1 MQDADQLKK
10 YRPSPHWA
18 KFAAAGVFAAALV
31 GCGGGDGGGTVA
43 TPTPTP
49 TVPTVAAPT
58 GSAPVNVANLTPAQ
72 FAALTPTVTVGG
84 VAINS
89 PPVVTFAIADGAT
102 TNNPVIGFNYT
113 SKPTSTN
120 VTSLANMRFS
130 LAKLVPGKNGDPSKW
145 VNYIVTT
152 VPTYNADGTV
162 KAPAGARTP
171 TTDQEGTLVDNKN
184 GTYTYTF
191 ARDIIK
197 AKDVVAAAKLTGAQV
212 AADLGDLTYDP
223 NLTHRLSIQISGNAR
238 GTGTNTADGSNSGV
252 TAVAMANPV
261 NVIYDFIP
269 ATGKPV
275 TATDFQRE
283 VVSKTVCNEC
293 HEKLTLHGSRNETQ
307 YCVVCHN
314 DQLKFGSANV
324 ASVNGKFPALT
335 ETATKNATT
344 GITSYSYT
352 PRMSVADGITIG
364 DFPVMV
370 HRIHSG
376 SDLVKENYNLAN
388 VVFDQKGFSMLG
400 SGQRM
405 CAKCHDNTKA
415 AQADNWN
422 TKPSQLAC
430 GSCHDGIDWKTG
442 AGSTIADGKAFNAA
456 PASTNPVLAK
466 TGHAPGQAL
475 TNEACAICHKPAD
488 IKVYHQTENITT
500 HNPTIKAG
508 LATFTYDIKSADV
521 NPTTNDLT
529 VVFKINKD
537 GTPVTFLPPAANMAN
552 PLTGFTGA
560 PSFLLAYTQP
570 QDGIATPVDYNN
582 AGVKQAQAISVSLAN
597 LLDTTKTSTVG
608 SLSATADANGYYTA
622 TIKGDS
628 AGTKKF
634 PIGATMRAVALQA
647 YFTQISPASGRHAI
661 SVVKAVT
668 GDAVRRTVV
677 DEKKCANC
685 HEWFE
690 GHGGSRV
697 SQPQVCVMCHTPGM
711 ATSGRG
717 ISDATLTAYSAFT
730 AADNKILAGWGFNK
744 SATNA
749 ALKLPVTTNNFKDM
763 IHGIHAGR
771 ESATPFMDAR
781 DRTPSAITLLDF
793 KRMDFP
799 GKINNCETCHVA
811 GTFTSVPANAL
822 PSTYESIDAAYAS
835 AIAAGTATTALAK
848 TALNTANATDT
859 VNSPYVAACVGCH
872 ASTKAQTHLSL
883 FVNAV
888 VQQPRSVFAANV
900 AAGKTDVAAGAC
912 ASCHGAGKEK
922 DLAVAHK

>member
-1 MQDADQLKK
+1 M
-10 YRPSPHWA
+10 
-18 KFAAAGVFAAALV
+18 
-31 GCGGGDGGGTVA
+31 
-43 TPTPTP
+43 
-49 TVPTVAAPT
+49 
-58 GSAPVNVANLTPAQ
+58 
-72 FAALTPTVTVGG
+72 
-84 VAINS
+84 
-89 PPVVTFAIADGAT
+89 
-102 TNNPVIGFNYT
+102 
-113 SKPTSTN
+113 
-120 VTSLANMRFS
+120 
-130 LAKLVPGKNGDPSKW
+130 
-145 VNYIVTT
+145 
-152 VPTYNADGTV
+152 
-162 KAPAGARTP
+162 
-171 TTDQEGTLVDNKN
+171 
-184 GTYTYTF
+184 
-191 ARDIIK
+191 
-197 AKDVVAAAKLTGAQV
+197 
-212 AADLGDLTYDP
+212 GDLTYDP

-717 ISDATLTAYSAFT
+717 ISDAMLRLSVGLEDAEDLI
-730 AADNKILAGWGFNK
+730 ADL
-744 SATNA
+744 
-749 ALKLPVTTNNFKDM
+749 
-763 IHGIHAGR
+763 
-771 ESATPFMDAR
+771 EQ
-781 DRTPSAITLLDF
+781 
-793 KRMDFP
+793 
-799 GKINNCETCHVA
+799 
-811 GTFTSVPANAL
+811 
-822 PSTYESIDAAYAS
+822 
-835 AIAAGTATTALAK
+835 ALA
-848 TALNTANATDT
+848 
-859 VNSPYVAACVGCH
+859 
-872 ASTKAQTHLSL
+872 
-883 FVNAV
+883 
-888 VQQPRSVFAANV
+888 
-900 AAGKTDVAAGAC
+900 
-912 ASCHGAGKEK
+912 
-922 DLAVAHK
+922 